1 MGTGPTAAGGCARR
15 TGTAT
20 RLLGWCL
27 GLLGVDLTLEALRGT
42 QVLQNQNVG
51 FGFRF
56 QGRHSA
62 LGQYRDLGGAGDLTP
77 VLCRGQKL
85 PFRVRLKLFTKC
97 RGRGG
102 AGLGARWRGSRAS
115 RCGSAL
121 PRAPLFRG
129 WHCCRWVPGAGTPRG
144 PVAESHAVPRP
155 PRPLQTPACSASPG
169 LHLPG
174 PSLGK
179 SPHRGALRGQA
190 RRLEG
195 LWTVLLWLVALPAG
209 PA

>member
-15 TGTAT
+15 TRTAT
-20 RLLGWCL
+20 WLLGRCL
-27 GLLGVDLTLEALRGT
+27 GLLGVDLTLEAPRGT

-56 QGRHSA
+56 QGWHSA

-77 VLCRGQKL
+77 VLCRGQQL
-85 PFRVRLKLFTKC
+85 PLRVRLKLFTKC

-121 PRAPLFRG
+121 PRACSEAGTAAGGCLVPA
-129 WHCCRWVPGAGTPRG
+129 HPGAPLPRAM
-144 PVAESHAVPRP
+144 PSHGLRGHRRP
-155 PRPLQTPACSASPG
+155 QPAPYHQTFPG
-169 LHLPG
+169 L
-174 PSLGK
+174 SLGK
-179 SPHRGALRGQA
+179 SPHHGALRGQA
-190 RRLEG
+190 RCLEG
-195 LWTVLLWLVALPAG
+195 LRMVLPWLAALPAG